1 MAYAIPF
8 FSPHEA
14 RETLPESAGQRHDG
28 ARRRAL
34 SNLWQLYC
42 TQCCKKDRHFTTFA
56 DTYVLQKE
64 SVNQKLLLR
73 EKENL
78 SIEGL
83 EAHLAHRLR

>member
-14 RETLPESAGQRHDG
+14 RETLPGFKSAGQRHDG

-34 SNLWQLYC
+34 SNLWQLCC
-42 TQCCKKDRHFTTFA
+42 TRCCKKDRHFTTFA

-64 SVNQKLLLR
+64 SVKQKLLLR

-83 EAHLAHRLR
+83 HLAHRLR